1 MTLSQGLVG
10 RHGSITRACPEGHP
24 HRVAARVGPYLHG
37 PANGESALC
46 LDKPLLSELFQS
58 GYV

>member
-1 MTLSQGLVG
+1 MTLSQGPVG
-10 RHGSITRACPEGHP
+10 RHESIPRACPEGHP
-24 HRVAARVGPYLHG
+24 HRVAARVG
-37 PANGESALC
+37 SALC